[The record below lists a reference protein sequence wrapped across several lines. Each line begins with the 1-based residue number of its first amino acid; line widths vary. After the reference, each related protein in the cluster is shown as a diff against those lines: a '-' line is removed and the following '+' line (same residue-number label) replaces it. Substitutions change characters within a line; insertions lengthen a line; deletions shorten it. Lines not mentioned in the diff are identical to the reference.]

1 MPVHIGVFWG
11 FLKDPER
18 EKIIPRYLNSYIH
31 VVSIEVK
38 HHTMLVCP
46 VHMLNIAADLYEK
59 TTNASIV
66 QC

>member
-1 MPVHIGVFWG
+1 MPVHIGVFLVL
-11 FLKDPER
+11 LKDPER
-18 EKIIPRYLNSYIH
+18 EKIIPRYLNSYI
-31 VVSIEVK
+31 VSIEVK

-59 TTNASIV
+59 TTNALIV